1 MRLENHI
8 KLTQSPTGYTKS
20 DRLHKVRQV
29 TQSLTGHTKPG
40 DEEKIDQRLYAIAC
54 LTRFTASWNAASL
67 GRIPFVF
74 AVSST

>member
-8 KLTQSPTGYTKS
+8 KLTQSPTGYTK
-20 DRLHKVRQV
+20 
-29 TQSLTGHTKPG
+29 PG
-40 DEEKIDQRLYAIAC
+40 PEEKIDQRLYAIAC